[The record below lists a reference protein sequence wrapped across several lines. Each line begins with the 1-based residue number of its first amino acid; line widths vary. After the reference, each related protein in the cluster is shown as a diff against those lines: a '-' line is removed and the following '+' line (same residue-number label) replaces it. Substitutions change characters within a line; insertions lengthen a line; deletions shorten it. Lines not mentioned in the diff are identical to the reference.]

1 MRPARRPRSAAAIL
15 RSVPPE
21 DRLIMRRLGYDLD
34 DPEFAA
40 LFVAGVRAADEAI
53 AEQERWERE
62 LSLR

>member
-1 MRPARRPRSAAAIL
+1 
-15 RSVPPE
+15 
-21 DRLIMRRLGYDLD
+21 MRRLGFDLD

-40 LFVAGVRAADEAI
+40 LFVEGVRAADDAI